1 MEDEKSRLLSSE
13 KLDFVW
19 SDSSTRFGQV
29 KQNRWRKTR
38 LTRNERRFFVLRST
52 ARKFVESRSLLDS
65 GITERWK
72 VGQSRRQFAGYFL
85 GWTDRSREP
94 APRTNV
100 DCREGGGR
108 EREGRKE
115 QRRRLLLCFFTLRMI
130 LESACSAGDGPRGI
144 IIIPREEEGKK
155 WESFVQ
161 TRRGDLSSKWFRRL
175 HGRQWRKRGKEAAVI
190 IKDILK
196 RLIPGLISKF
206 FSPGCREGNGISPG
220 EKKKKKRHP
229 LERLPM
235 LVDPDSETSDRGGS
249 RETASRSALLW
260 KLDGG
265 GRRRRPATRPDTRGS
280 SSCLQRTRMKKH
292 DGKRAKGRGS

>member
-13 KLDFVW
+13 KLDFAW
-19 SDSSTRFGQV
+19 NDSSTRFGQV
-29 KQNRWRKTR
+29 KQNRWKKTR

-52 ARKFVESRSLLDS
+52 TRKFVEGRSLLDS

-100 DCREGGGR
+100 DCREGWGG
-108 EREGRKE
+108 EGCKE
-115 QRRRLLLCFFTLRMI
+115 QRRRLLLCFFTVRTI

-175 HGRQWRKRGKEAAVI
+175 HGG
-190 IKDILK
+190 
-196 RLIPGLISKF
+196 
-206 FSPGCREGNGISPG
+206 GNG
-220 EKKKKKRHP
+220 
-229 LERLPM
+229 ER
-235 LVDPDSETSDRGGS
+235 E
-249 RETASRSALLW
+249 
-260 KLDGG
+260 
-265 GRRRRPATRPDTRGS
+265 RRRRP
-280 SSCLQRTRMKKH
+280 
-292 DGKRAKGRGS
+292 

>member
-13 KLDFVW
+13 KLDFAW
-19 SDSSTRFGQV
+19 NDSSTRFGQV
-29 KQNRWRKTR
+29 KQNRWKKTR

-52 ARKFVESRSLLDS
+52 ARICR
-65 GITERWK
+65 ITERWN

-100 DCREGGGR
+100 DCREGWGG
-108 EREGRKE
+108 EGCKE
-115 QRRRLLLCFFTLRMI
+115 QRRRLLLCFFTLRTI

-175 HGRQWRKRGKEAAVI
+175 HGG
-190 IKDILK
+190 
-196 RLIPGLISKF
+196 
-206 FSPGCREGNGISPG
+206 GNG
-220 EKKKKKRHP
+220 
-229 LERLPM
+229 ER
-235 LVDPDSETSDRGGS
+235 E
-249 RETASRSALLW
+249 
-260 KLDGG
+260 
-265 GRRRRPATRPDTRGS
+265 RRRRP
-280 SSCLQRTRMKKH
+280 
-292 DGKRAKGRGS
+292 